1 MSGIEIIKNEKLK
14 LTTPKFLCDDNPV
27 GEHLNRYP
35 MLKHLNTY
43 GFTGIIGKPGSGKT
57 SLLVSFLTGRGKN
70 KIFRKC
76 FNHLLL
82 VMPTSSRESM
92 AKNIFEKHDTNKMWD
107 ELDYT
112 TAEKI
117 YEKLLAS
124 TEQGESTLLV
134 LDDVGASLKNKDI
147 QKLLRLI
154 IYNRRHLK
162 VHIVILI
169 QSFLSLPKEVRKLL
183 TNIIMFKPS
192 KVEFENLMDEC
203 FEMKKDK
210 AIDLMHYVYNK
221 PHQYLFL
228 NIENQKMYTDFDEII
243 MPE

>member
-1 MSGIEIIKNEKLK
+1 MEIIHNKKMKLNV
-14 LTTPKFLCDDNPV
+14 PKFLCDDNPV
-27 GEHLNRYP
+27 GEHLNDYP
-35 MLKHLNTY
+35 MLKHLNSY

-57 SLLVSFLTGRGKN
+57 SLLISMLTGKGQN
-70 KIFRKC
+70 KVFRKC

-82 VMPTSSRESM
+82 VMPTSSRQSM
-92 AKNIFEKHDTNKMWD
+92 SNNIFEKHSPDKMFD
-107 ELDYT
+107 ELDYAT
-112 TAEKI
+112 TEKI
-117 YEKLLAS
+117 YERLLDA
-124 TEQGESTLLV
+124 TEKDENTLLV

-169 QSFLSLPKEVRKLL
+169 QSFLSLAKEVRKLL

-203 FEMKKDK
+203 FEIKKDK
-210 AIDLMHYVYNK
+210 ALELMTFVYKK

-228 NIENQKMYTDFDEII
+228 NIEQQKMYTDFDEII
-243 MPE
+243 LEE

>member
-1 MSGIEIIKNEKLK
+1 
-14 LTTPKFLCDDNPV
+14 V
-27 GEHLNRYP
+27 GEHLNQYP
-35 MLKHLNTY
+35 MLKHLNSY
-43 GFTGIIGKPGSGKT
+43 SFTGIIGKPGSGKT

-112 TAEKI
+112 TTEKI

-228 NIENQKMYTDFDEII
+228 NIENQKMYTDFDEIV

>member
-1 MSGIEIIKNEKLK
+1 MSGIEIIKNEKMK
-14 LTTPKFLCDDNPV
+14 LTTPKFICDDNPV
-27 GEHLNRYP
+27 GEHLNQYP
-35 MLKHLNTY
+35 MLKHLNSY
-43 GFTGIIGKPGSGKT
+43 SFTGIIGKPGSGKT

-92 AKNIFEKHDTNKMWD
+92 SKNIFEKHDTNKMWD
-107 ELDYT
+107 ELDYN

-124 TEQGESTLLV
+124 TEQGENTLLV
-134 LDDVGASLKNKDI
+134 LDDVGASMKNKDI

-162 VHIVILI
+162 VHIVILV

-203 FEMKKDK
+203 FEMKREK
-210 AIDLMHYVYNK
+210 AIDLMHYVYKK

-228 NIENQKMYTDFDEII
+228 NIENQKLYTDFDEII